1 MEKNIERATL
11 GGGCFWCV
19 ETIYKRLK
27 GVEKVRSGYSGGSI
41 KNPAYREVCEGRTGH
56 AEVCEIKFDPEIIS
70 FQEILDV
77 FWKMHD
83 PTTLNRQGNDV
94 GTQYRSVI
102 FFHTNTQKIL
112 AETSKL
118 SEFSSVKFKDSKDLH
133 FFKSDKFVAPDIG
146 IDKYFSFLHLN
157 NPLTSKSSILVIP
170 FKTRF
175 SNSGRL
181 PKKFILLSFSELDEP

>member
-56 AEVCEIKFDPEIIS
+56 AEVCEIKFDPKIIS

-102 FFHTNTQKIL
+102 FFHSNTQKIL
-112 AETSKL
+112 AEESKNEMNNNSYYENPIVTEISACKNFYPAESDHNSYFESHQEEPYCRL
-118 SEFSSVKFKDSKDLH
+118 VILPKVEKFKTT
-133 FFKSDKFVAPDIG
+133 FADK
-146 IDKYFSFLHLN
+146 L
-157 NPLTSKSSILVIP
+157 
-170 FKTRF
+170 
-175 SNSGRL
+175 
-181 PKKFILLSFSELDEP
+181 KKVED